1 MNETPKNKTG
11 WRILR
16 RLLVALAILATLI
29 AIFYAEEDWRGKHAW
44 NAYQREAEAR
54 GEHFDLA
61 SAVPPPVP
69 TDQNFFS
76 APIVANTLDWNRN
89 HSTPPAEP
97 RNANA
102 VHRINFNLYRGDSK
116 IWPEHGG
123 DWQKG
128 QLTDLKEWQGYFQAF
143 AQSPAGKTNG
153 FPVASQ
159 PQTPAADILL
169 ALSVF
174 NPAIEELRQASLR
187 PYARMPFDYESGFEN
202 VGELLPYLANVKQCG
217 QLFQLRILAE
227 LDNGQSEPA
236 LEDIKLLLRVTD
248 SIRDQPYLI
257 SHLVRIAMMA
267 ITLQPI
273 YEGLA
278 QQRWS
283 DAQLLELEQAL
294 AKQDFLADFE
304 RAMQGEKVFAIQAIE
319 KERITQKY
327 KTEEVSS
334 GTNKITT
341 VSLRW
346 MPSAFFYQN
355 ELAFAQMH
363 RQYILTL
370 VDQTNR
376 IIAPAALRQA
386 LAAVQAR
393 KKHYS
398 PYKAQALMVFPA
410 IAGSVKK
417 FAMIQ
422 SQVNLACVACALE
435 RFRLAHGDYPQSLD
449 ALAPQFIDKLPHD
462 LINGQ
467 PLHYRRTEDG
477 KFVLYSVGWNE
488 TDDGG
493 KIVITKSD
501 RVDWDQGDWVW
512 QYPLK

>member
-1 MNETPKNKTG
+1 
-11 WRILR
+11 
-16 RLLVALAILATLI
+16 
-29 AIFYAEEDWRGKHAW
+29 
-44 NAYQREAEAR
+44 
-54 GEHFDLA
+54 
-61 SAVPPPVP
+61 
-69 TDQNFFS
+69 
-76 APIVANTLDWNRN
+76 
-89 HSTPPAEP
+89 
-97 RNANA
+97 
-102 VHRINFNLYRGDSK
+102 
-116 IWPEHGG
+116 
-123 DWQKG
+123 
-128 QLTDLKEWQGYFQAF
+128 
-143 AQSPAGKTNG
+143 
-153 FPVASQ
+153 
-159 PQTPAADILL
+159 
-169 ALSVF
+169 
-174 NPAIEELRQASLR
+174 
-187 PYARMPFDYESGFEN
+187 
-202 VGELLPYLANVKQCG
+202 
-217 QLFQLRILAE
+217 
-227 LDNGQSEPA
+227 
-236 LEDIKLLLRVTD
+236 
-248 SIRDQPYLI
+248 
-257 SHLVRIAMMA
+257 MMA